1 MGCLRLSLVSSSRL
15 GSIQLTMRLR
25 HLRLRDYRCFEDT
38 DWIPLN
44 KFSVFIG
51 KNDGGKSS
59 ALHALK
65 VILSNQPLED
75 ADHRQTGIDEETE
88 APTRAAEVSIELE
101 FEHDETAFIV
111 RARRSLGGVT
121 AFELQ
126 AELVADARL
135 NQDLQGQTLPV
146 LRDLC
151 TAVGI
156 AAPGPQNR
164 KDTFLNALIA
174 HRASLPTHVGWKP
187 LPAALRLS
195 FPICLSYDDASA
207 QDPES
212 AVRNFASAFFK
223 SEIQSSVIEATND
236 LRASVQIQ
244 INEKAAEIA
253 AILKSE
259 CEEVES
265 VEIPLAEDAFSDLKV
280 SRIRVTK
287 TDGTDVDWTRI
298 GRGKKREMSLAVFR
312 WQNKI
317 LAEHLEGTADA
328 KPVVVLFDEPDINL
342 DYQAQCKVTQSLEA
356 MCSGNRCQAIVAT
369 HSHNLI
375 DSVPIDSLVFFG
387 PDVPEPSK
395 RVWSYDPATDDLD
408 YERVFLKA
416 LGVSNASFFNEK
428 LFVCCSGETEIG
440 SLPILFADQTHK
452 SLAMSGVLL
461 LNGFNDDGALDAAV
475 ILRKNKRRYVLLMDS
490 DMKEHRRCGE
500 ATLQSKHGLEPQH
513 VRYLGEKE
521 FEDMFDD
528 QTWSA
533 ALNELPQVEIE
544 GDDPKIWT
552 TDEIGEMRAS
562 PKFSAAVQSSAEMV
576 SLEGR
581 SKPKLGVRVARKA
594 IELERVPEA
603 LTQVLEYI
611 AERAAE

>member
-1 MGCLRLSLVSSSRL
+1 MFLRR
-15 GSIQLTMRLR
+15 
-25 HLRLRDYRCFEDT
+25 LRLRDYRCFEDT

-44 KFSVFIG
+44 RFSVFIG

-75 ADHRQTGIDEETE
+75 ADHRQTGIDEETDV
-88 APTRAAEVSIELE
+88 PTRAAEISIELE
-101 FEHDETAFIV
+101 VEHDELTSII
-111 RARRSLGGVT
+111 RAKRSLGGVT

-126 AELVADARL
+126 SELVADARL
-135 NQDLQGQTLPV
+135 NQDLHGQTMPQLKE
-146 LRDLC
+146 LC

-164 KDTFLNALIA
+164 KDTFLNALTT
-174 HRASLPTHVGWKP
+174 HRDSLPTHVGWKP
-187 LPAALRLS
+187 LPTALRQA
-195 FPICLSYDDASA
+195 FPICLSYDDSSA
-207 QDPES
+207 HDPES
-212 AVRNFASAFFK
+212 AVRTFASTFFK
-223 SEIQSSVIEATND
+223 SEIQSEVIDATKD
-236 LRASVQIQ
+236 LRANVQQ
-244 INEKAAEIA
+244 KINEKAAEIA

-280 SRIRVTK
+280 LRIRVTK

-317 LAEHLEGTADA
+317 LAEHLDGAADA

-356 MCSGNRCQAIVAT
+356 MCSGDRCQAIVAT

-387 PDVPEPSK
+387 PDVPDPSR
-395 RVWSYDPATDDLD
+395 RVWSYDSATDDLD

-440 SLPILFADQTHK
+440 AMPILFADRMHR
-452 SLAMSGVLL
+452 SLSMSGVLL

-475 ILRKNKRRYVLLMDS
+475 ILRKNKRRYVLIMDA
-490 DMKEHRRCGE
+490 DMKAHRRCG
-500 ATLQSKHGLEPQH
+500 AAVLQSKHGLEPQH
-513 VRYLGEKE
+513 VKYLGDNE
-521 FEDMFDD
+521 FEDLFDD
-528 QTWSA
+528 HTWAA
-533 ALNELPQVEIE
+533 ALNELPQVEVDGE
-544 GDDPKIWT
+544 EPKVWT
-552 TDEIGEMRAS
+552 PDEIREMRNS
-562 PKFSAAVQSSAEMV
+562 PKFSAAVQGSAETV

-594 IELERVPEA
+594 IELGSVPDA
-603 LTQVLEYI
+603 LVQALDYI
-611 AERAAE
+611 AERATE

>member
-1 MGCLRLSLVSSSRL
+1 MLLQRLRLVN
-15 GSIQLTMRLR
+15 
-25 HLRLRDYRCFEDT
+25 YRCFEDT
-38 DWIPLN
+38 GWIPLS

-65 VILSNQPLED
+65 LLLSQMPLED
-75 ADHRQTGIDEETE
+75 ADHHQTGIDEVKET
-88 APTRAAEVSIELE
+88 PKRAAEVSVELE
-101 FEHDETAFIV
+101 VEHENNLSIL

-121 AFELQ
+121 AFEIQ

-135 NQDLQGQTLPV
+135 NQDLDGLTMQQ

-151 TAVGI
+151 ADVSISVTGH
-156 AAPGPQNR
+156 QNR
-164 KDTFLNALIA
+164 KETFLTALIT
-174 HRASLPTHVGWKP
+174 HRDSMPKHIGWKALPTP
-187 LPAALRLS
+187 LKQK
-195 FPICLSYDDASA
+195 FPICLSYDDSTA

-212 AVRNFASAFFK
+212 AVRNFASSFYKA
-223 SEIQSSVIEATND
+223 EIQTDVIDATSG
-236 LRASVQIQ
+236 LRAMVQER
-244 INEKAAEIA
+244 INNKAKDIA
-253 AILKSE
+253 IILKSE

-280 SRIRVTK
+280 SRVRVTK

-317 LAEHLEGTADA
+317 LAEHLEDDA
-328 KPVVVLFDEPDINL
+328 EARPVVVLFDEPDINL
-342 DYQAQCKVTQSLEA
+342 DYQAQCKVTESLEA
-356 MCSGNRCQAIVAT
+356 MCASHRCQAVVAT

-387 PDVPEPSK
+387 PDVPDPAK
-395 RVWSYDPATDDLD
+395 RIWSYDSATNDLD

-440 SLPILFADQTHK
+440 VLPILFAHHIQK
-452 SLAMSGVLL
+452 SLSMSGVLL
-461 LNGFNDDGALDAAV
+461 LNGFNDEGALDAAV
-475 ILRKNKRRYVLLMDS
+475 ILRKNKRRYVLLMDA
-490 DMKEHRRCGE
+490 DMKEHKRCG
-500 ATLQSKHGLEPQH
+500 AVNLQNKHGLDPRH
-513 VRYLGEKE
+513 VWYLGERE

-528 QTWSA
+528 ETWVKTM
-533 ALNELPQVEIE
+533 NDLPPLDEE
-544 GDDPKIWT
+544 GTDPKTWVAEDIRR
-552 TDEIGEMRAS
+552 MRPS
-562 PKFSAAVQSSAEMV
+562 SKFSAALLDSAKNV
-576 SLEGR
+576 SIEAG

-594 IELERVPEA
+594 IELGTVPEA
-603 LTQVLEYI
+603 LTQILDYI
-611 AERAAE
+611 AERSAE